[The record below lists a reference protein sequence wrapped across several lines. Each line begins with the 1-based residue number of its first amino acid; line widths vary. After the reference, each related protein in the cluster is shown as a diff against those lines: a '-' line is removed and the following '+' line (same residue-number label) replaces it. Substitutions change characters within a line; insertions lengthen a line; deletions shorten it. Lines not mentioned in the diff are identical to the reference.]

1 MKKNSMIR
9 PFLAMSLLAANL
21 SFAQPASVSLEGK
34 NNTLDERYHLMKTNS
49 QTFQDY
55 KVIKAYVL
63 DGVWKIAMD
72 TVKFQKGAIAQS
84 KDKISELEASLQAS
98 ELTLKK
104 ERDDAASI
112 QHNST
117 HISVLGI
124 DFAKSSFLTLASF
137 LLAGLVAAIVFITG
151 KMRLMGTH
159 LKEKVMVAD
168 MIANEYDDF
177 KRRALDKQMKLSREL
192 QNERNKLEELRQPSR

>member
-1 MKKNSMIR
+1 MIR
-9 PFLAMSLLAANL
+9 LFFAINLLAVNL
-21 SFAQPASVSLEGK
+21 SFAQPATVSLEGK
-34 NNTLDERYHLMKTNS
+34 DQSLNERYHLMKSKS

-55 KVIKAYVL
+55 KVIKEFVL
-63 DGVWKIAMD
+63 DGFWKITMD
-72 TVKFQKGAIAQS
+72 TVKFQKGVIAQS
-84 KDKISELEASLQAS
+84 KDKISELEASLQGS
-98 ELTLKK
+98 EMTLKK
-104 ERDDAASI
+104 EREDAASI

-151 KMRLMGTH
+151 KMRLMATH
-159 LKEKVMVAD
+159 LREKVMIAD
-168 MIANEYDDF
+168 LISNEYDDF

-192 QNERNKLEELRQPSR
+192 QNERNKLEELKPSRN